1 MIAENYLDKEVSMD
15 VNMPFSTGE
24 TGHIDNNGYLFL
36 EGRLDRAVNISD
48 KIVHLDTLEN
58 DLMSLSGIKYA
69 AVITIPDAR
78 RGQKAF
84 AAVCGE
90 IASHPQISGII
101 NLKEWPLLLS
111 GKTDYIKVTA
121 LIKEAFHEK

>member
-1 MIAENYLDKEVSMD
+1 MLIL
-15 VNMPFSTGE
+15 PFSTGE
-24 TGHIDNNGYLFL
+24 IGHIDNNGYLFL

-69 AVITIPDAR
+69 AVITFQMLNEDKKLSLLYVEKLHHI
-78 RGQKAF
+78 
-84 AAVCGE
+84 
-90 IASHPQISGII
+90 PQISGII

-121 LIKEAFHEK
+121 SIKEAFYEK